1 MRLPAFAMSLY
12 AASESKP
19 PPLKASLRV
28 TCFAR
33 FLAAMHGPPHRVA
46 WRVGARSA
54 KQSALATSAASKI
67 RRRDC
72 MGVQGGISTGTA
84 TNLKLDPWCGRRN

>member
-72 MGVQGGISTGTA
+72 MGVNERRDRTGGLIEQSTLSET
-84 TNLKLDPWCGRRN
+84 